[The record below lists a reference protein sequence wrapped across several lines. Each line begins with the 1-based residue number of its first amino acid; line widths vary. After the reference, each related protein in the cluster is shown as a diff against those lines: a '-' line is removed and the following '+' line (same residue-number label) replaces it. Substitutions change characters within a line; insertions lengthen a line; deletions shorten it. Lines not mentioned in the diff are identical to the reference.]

1 MPNREFY
8 KLLEFQSN
16 SIVNSGRKYNT
27 GENQETLLSFLS
39 PFLPKILIDNIFH
52 EKLQERGKSVQEIAI
67 DKCLCMSRGTMT
79 EGDLSMVQVEQ
90 AKCCGGKTNNQ
101 LKLIAKS

>member
-1 MPNREFY
+1 M
-8 KLLEFQSN
+8 
-16 SIVNSGRKYNT
+16 
-27 GENQETLLSFLS
+27 
-39 PFLPKILIDNIFH
+39 
-52 EKLQERGKSVQEIAI
+52 QEIVI